1 MIISDN
7 DSEELEKFFNNSSGH
22 EYIYMRTAELIRDGK
37 SPEEAQAE
45 VLQEIRG
52 IIDGSIVSEE
62 DVDIEAGDEEKK

>member
-7 DSEELEKFFNNSSGH
+7 DSEELEKFFNNSSSH